1 MGGSEGSGTGSGT
14 GSDTGSALN
23 LAGLL
28 WRSARAHPQAPALAL
43 GARVVA
49 DYASLAT
56 RVQRLAAALCQRFG
70 LQPGDRI
77 ALFMANTPQYVEL
90 LYACWHAGLVA
101 VPINA
106 RLHARELRFILGD
119 CGARLCFVS
128 ADTVLA
134 AQQAVAEIGRA
145 HV

>member
-1 MGGSEGSGTGSGT
+1 MGGSE

-56 RVQRLAAALCQRFG
+56 RVQRLAAALCRRFG
-70 LQPGDRI
+70 LQPGERI

-106 RLHARELRFILGD
+106 RLHAKELRFILAD

-128 ADTVLA
+128 ADTAPA
-134 AQQAVAEIGRA
+134 AQQAVAVNA
-145 HV
+145 TAALNATA